1 MKDRIQLIYK
11 PTTSQTSNITFR
23 LISDAADKEKNVVE
37 TEDLHLYLRNN
48 SISVQK
54 FLIPLIDEGMM
65 PIFMFLE
72 NKQEKEDKRFSQLK
86 ESDTF

>member
-11 PTTSQTSNITFR
+11 PTTLQTSNITFR

-37 TEDLHLYLRNN
+37 TEDLHLYIRNN

-65 PIFMFLE
+65 PIFIFLE
-72 NKQEKEDKRFSQLK
+72 NNQEKEDKQFSPLK

>member
-1 MKDRIQLIYK
+1 M
-11 PTTSQTSNITFR
+11 TSNITFR

-48 SISVQK
+48 SISVRK
-54 FLIPLIDEGMM
+54 FLIPLIDEGMI

-72 NKQEKEDKRFSQLK
+72 NN
-86 ESDTF
+86 